1 MVSKEERDVYE
12 IVKKDGPMEGYR
24 LTIEMQKQVSPEE
37 FIRRN
42 KALDKLVKEGYIVI
56 LRTQYGLSGKKLE

>member
-12 IVKKDGPMEGYR
+12 IVKKYGPMEGYW
-24 LTIEMQKQVSPEE
+24 LTIKMQKQVSPEE
-37 FIRRN
+37 FIKRK

-56 LRTQYGLSGKKLE
+56 WKTQYGLSGKKLE